1 MSMQKRVKALFS
13 TAPIYKTNERPVWRF
28 AGEGGS
34 TVHKPARPSASL
46 TWDEGRA
53 ADSGEI

>member
-34 TVHKPARPSASL
+34 TVHKPL